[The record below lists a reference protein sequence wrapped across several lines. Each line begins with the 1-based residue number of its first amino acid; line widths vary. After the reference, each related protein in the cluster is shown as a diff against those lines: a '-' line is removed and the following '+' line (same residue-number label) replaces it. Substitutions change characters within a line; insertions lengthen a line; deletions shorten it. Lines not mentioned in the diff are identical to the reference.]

1 MAGQRVH
8 RRQSESEGA
17 LDMKTDRRELLKI
30 LGASPI
36 LGVASAVPAAA
47 QATVQTGPPHVH
59 PAPASIPTK
68 GPFKPVS
75 FSAKEFHTM
84 QVLADIIIPADAQS
98 GSASQAGVAEYID
111 EVVSD
116 PERKD
121 KGRLMAQVHG
131 GIAWLN
137 LESKRRFNVAE
148 FTACKPDQQKQI
160 VDLIA
165 YPAKAAPEHS
175 QAVAFFN
182 RFRDLTASGFYT
194 SKIGIKDLQFKGNQI
209 LSHWDGCPPE
219 VLAKLGL

>member
-1 MAGQRVH
+1 
-8 RRQSESEGA
+8 
-17 LDMKTDRRELLKI
+17 MKTDRRELLKI
-30 LGASPI
+30 LGATPM
-36 LGVASAVPAAA
+36 LGIAAAVPAAA
-47 QATVQTGPPHVH
+47 QSQAYEH
-59 PAPASIPTK
+59 PSPASLASK

-75 FSAKEFHTM
+75 FSAKEYRTI
-84 QVLADIIIPADAQS
+84 QVLADLIIPADDKS
-98 GSASQAGVAEYID
+98 GNATQAGVPEYID
-111 EVVSD
+111 EVASD

-121 KGRLMAQVHG
+121 RGRLAAQIHG

-137 LESKRRFNVAE
+137 LEAKRRFHSDFA
-148 FTACKPDQQKQI
+148 TCKPDQQKLI

-194 SKIGIKDLQFKGNQI
+194 SKIGIKDLQFKGNQMV
-209 LSHWDGCPPE
+209 SHWDGCPPE

>member
-1 MAGQRVH
+1 MN
-8 RRQSESEGA
+8 
-17 LDMKTDRRELLKI
+17 MKTGRRELLKI
-30 LGASPI
+30 LGATPI
-36 LGVASAVPAAA
+36 LAVPAAA
-47 QATVQTGPPHVH
+47 QTPPLHVH
-59 PAPASIPTK
+59 PPPAAIPTK
-68 GPFKPVS
+68 GPAKPIS
-75 FSAKEFHTM
+75 FSAKEFQTIR
-84 QVLADIIIPADAQS
+84 VLADIIIPADAQS

-121 KGRLMAQVHG
+121 KGRLLAQIHG

-137 LESKRRFNVAE
+137 LAAKRRFKTD
-148 FTACKPDQQKQI
+148 FTACKPDEQKQI

-165 YPAKAAPEHS
+165 YPKKAAPEHS

-209 LSHWDGCPPE
+209 VSHWDGCPPE